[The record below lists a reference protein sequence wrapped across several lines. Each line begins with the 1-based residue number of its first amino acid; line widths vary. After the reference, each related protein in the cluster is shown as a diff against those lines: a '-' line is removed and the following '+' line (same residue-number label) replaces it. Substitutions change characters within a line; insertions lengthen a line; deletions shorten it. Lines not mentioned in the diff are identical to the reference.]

1 MNYKVLFVSLALL
14 LTGGADE
21 AGADEAGTEK
31 APISVI
37 EPAKIEAQLGKTV
50 TIRGQVTRTGQS
62 KGGLQFLNFAN
73 AQFVVVCFPDAVA
86 KFTSGQP
93 VDLYKQK
100 TIDVTGEIVKY
111 RDKFQIKLESPNQI
125 KVVKVE
131 AAAGTTSEPEESK
144 APKKPAKLKT
154 KQGAT
159 DKNKKPVDPKKFFDC

>member
-14 LTGGADE
+14 LTG
-21 AGADEAGTEK
+21 GADEAGTEK

-50 TIRGQVTRTGQS
+50 TIRGKVTRTGQS

-125 KVVKVE
+125 KV
-131 AAAGTTSEPEESK
+131 AAESK
-144 APKKPAKLKT
+144 APKKPATLKT